1 MKKRLH
7 IIILLLLSQ
16 MASFAGGR
24 HSESKDKDISFVY
37 DVDFEMNFDN
47 RELYRSAFSES
58 MTIFG
63 ARLAPAVGLSFSE
76 SESTSHFIM
85 AGIDV
90 MKDFGASP
98 VSAVLAGGQT
108 AETDSKLNN
117 LSLFREI
124 TLYYNLEKKA
134 GDTDISIYAGI
145 FPRRK
150 MEARYSRAFFS
161 DSLRFYDNNLEGI
174 LLQFRRPKAFFEV
187 GCDWMGKYGD
197 ARRERFMV
205 YSGGEGKVASVISI
219 GYSGYMYHFANSR
232 QVKGLVDNI
241 LINPYAVLDLSG
253 QTGMQAFSLT
263 LGYLQAFQH
272 NRMQVG
278 HYVFPGGVHLDA
290 ELRKWDV
297 AIRNMAYYGNDL
309 MPYYNFH
316 DMNGTKYGNDLYLG
330 DPFYRVHDDNSG
342 RADIYDRLEFCYEP
356 QIGRYMKMKV
366 AAIFHF
372 NGFHYS
378 GCQQMVG
385 INICF

>member
-16 MASFAGGR
+16 MASFAEGR
-24 HSESKDKDISFVY
+24 HQESREKDIRFVY

-63 ARLAPAVGLSFSE
+63 ARLAPVVGLSFSE
-76 SESTSHFIM
+76 SDATSHYIM

-98 VSAVLAGGQT
+98 VSAITAGGQT
-108 AETDSKLNN
+108 AETDPKLNN

-124 TLYYNLEKKA
+124 ALYYNLEKKA

-174 LLQFRRPKAFFEV
+174 LLKFRRPKACFEV

-205 YSGGEGKVASVISI
+205 YSGGEGKVTPIISI
-219 GYSGYMYHFANSR
+219 GYAGYMYHFANSR

-241 LINPYAVLDLSG
+241 LINPYAVLDLSDL
-253 QTGMQAFSLT
+253 TGMQTFSLT

-278 HYVFPGGVHLDA
+278 HYVFPGGVHLDM
-290 ELRKWDV
+290 ELSKWDV
-297 AIRNMAYYGNDL
+297 AVRNMAYCGNDL

-330 DPFYRVHDDNSG
+330 DPFYRVYDHDSG
-342 RADIYDRLEFCYEP
+342 GAGIYDRLEICYEP
-356 QIGRYMKMKV
+356 AIGRYLKMKV
-366 AAIFHF
+366 AAVFHF

>member
-16 MASFAGGR
+16 MASFAGDR
-24 HSESKDKDISFVY
+24 HSESKDISFVY

-174 LLQFRRPKAFFEV
+174 LLQFRRPRASFEI
-187 GCDWMGKYGD
+187 GCDWVGKYGD

-278 HYVFPGGVHLDA
+278 HYVFPGGVHFDA

-342 RADIYDRLEFCYEP
+342 GADIYDRLEFCYEP
-356 QIGRYMKMKV
+356 HIGRYMKMKV